1 MPLLKTSQT
10 GKIYLFGIGYQMFK
24 NQIPLILSCSPFKI
38 LIVCTRRGKAILHSI
53 RRRLVIYFVRDH

>member
-24 NQIPLILSCSPFKI
+24 DQIPLILSCSPFKI
-38 LIVCTRRGKAILHSI
+38 LIVCARRGKTILHSI